1 LALVVLSVVEQRL
14 DAVRAVLDGAEVT
27 EVAARMGVHR
37 ATVHR
42 WVARYL
48 SGQLAGLADRSHRPR
63 SSPRQAAEVVEA
75 AVAEMRREH
84 PRWGSRRIRL
94 EMLRKPAP
102 WAGEA
107 VAVPSERTIDRIL
120 HRQGLARARPRK
132 RPKDSYLRFERPG
145 PMQLWQMDIVGGI
158 RLVSPVTGELRE
170 AKVVTAVDDHSRYC
184 VIAKVVER
192 ATGRAV
198 CLALAEALARFG
210 VPEEINTDNG
220 KQFTDRFGKH
230 GTGNG
235 EVLFDKICR
244 KNGITHRL
252 TAPASPNQNGKV
264 ERFHGTFRPDFLAV
278 AGPFTSVDQAQAA
291 VDAWVAHYNADRP
304 HQALDQKVPV
314 TPADRFAPVP
324 AAQRNLIDLWLPAA
338 LESADAPGPEPA
350 EPGTGTEGVPSPAIA
365 LRDGGP
371 VEFDRVVPPSGNLQ
385 VAGKQF
391 WLGPAR
397 AGTVIRFWADCDLIH
412 LSAGGARIKTLRSHL
427 SPADL
432 GRLAA
437 SGAVP
442 AGPSPLPPAADG
454 QAVEVERPVSR
465 GGLVSLGPHRL
476 LAAEILG
483 GQLVG
488 IRIEPA
494 TLMFFHPQTR
504 VLLRTRPNP
513 LTPAQAAR
521 LRGARPA
528 GPPPH
533 PSAEPVRVQRRASA
547 TGLIMVAGQKIALG
561 RVHAGQTVTALVSD
575 TTLTVEL
582 GDGDA
587 RTVRRTTTQ
596 PVRSIKGQ
604 RPRTATSIS

>member
-1 LALVVLSVVEQRL
+1 
-14 DAVRAVLDGAEVT
+14 
-27 EVAARMGVHR
+27 
-37 ATVHR
+37 
-42 WVARYL
+42 
-48 SGQLAGLADRSHRPR
+48 
-63 SSPRQAAEVVEA
+63 
-75 AVAEMRREH
+75 
-84 PRWGSRRIRL
+84 
-94 EMLRKPAP
+94 
-102 WAGEA
+102 
-107 VAVPSERTIDRIL
+107 
-120 HRQGLARARPRK
+120 
-132 RPKDSYLRFERPG
+132 
-145 PMQLWQMDIVGGI
+145 MDIVGGI
-158 RLVSPVTGELRE
+158 KLVSTVTGEVRE

-220 KQFTDRFGKH
+220 KQFTGRFGRP
-230 GTGNG
+230 GTTSG

-244 KNGITHRL
+244 RNGITHRL

-264 ERFHGTFRPDFLAV
+264 ERFHGTFRLDFLDIS
-278 AGPFTSVDQAQAA
+278 GPFTSVDQAQAA
-291 VDAWVAHYNADRP
+291 VDAWVAHYNAERP
-304 HQALDQKVPV
+304 HQALDEKVPV

-324 AAQRNLIDLWLPAA
+324 AAQRNLVSLWLPAA
-338 LESADAPGPEPA
+338 LEDAGAPAPQPAGAGAAEDISVPGSAPQ
-350 EPGTGTEGVPSPAIA
+350 
-365 LRDGGP
+365 GGGA

-412 LSAGGARIKTLRSHL
+412 LSAGGTRIKTLRSHL
-427 SPADL
+427 SVADL
-432 GRLAA
+432 RRLAA

-442 AGPSPLPPAADG
+442 AGPSPLPQHAADG
-454 QAVEVERPVSR
+454 RAVEVERPVSR
-465 GGLVSLGPHRL
+465 GGLVSLGPRRL

-494 TLMFFHPQTR
+494 TLMFFDPATR

-513 LTPAQAAR
+513 LTPAEVAR

-533 PSAEPVRVQRRASA
+533 PSAEPVRAQRRASA
-547 TGLIMVAGQKIALG
+547 TGRIMVAGQKIALG
-561 RVHAGQTVTALVSD
+561 RSCAGQTVTVLATD
-575 TTLTVEL
+575 TTLTVEFS
-582 GDGDA
+582 DGETRA
-587 RTVRRTTTQ
+587 IGRTTTQ

-604 RPRTATSIS
+604 RPRTAASNS

>member
-48 SGQLAGLADRSHRPR
+48 SGQIAGLADCSHRPC
-63 SSPRQAAEVVEA
+63 SSPRQVAEMVEA
-75 AVAEMRREH
+75 TVAEMRREH

-94 EMLRKPAP
+94 EMLRKPGP
-102 WAGEA
+102 WAGEQ
-107 VAVPSERTIDRIL
+107 VEVPSERTIDRIL

-158 RLVSPVTGELRE
+158 KLVSTVTGELRE

-220 KQFTDRFGKH
+220 KQFTDRFGRH
-230 GTGNG
+230 GARNG

-264 ERFHGTFRPDFLAV
+264 ERFHGTFRPDFLDIS
-278 AGPFTSVDQAQAA
+278 GPFTSVDQAQAA
-291 VDAWVAHYNADRP
+291 VDAWVAHYNAERP
-304 HQALDQKVPV
+304 HQALDEKVPV

-324 AAQRNLIDLWLPAA
+324 AAQRSLVSLWLPAA
-338 LESADAPGPEPA
+338 LEGADAPAPQPAGPGAAEGISAPA
-350 EPGTGTEGVPSPAIA
+350 SAPQG
-365 LRDGGP
+365 GGP

-412 LSAGGARIKTLRSHL
+412 LSAGGTRIKTLRSHL

-432 GRLAA
+432 RRLTA

-442 AGPSPLPPAADG
+442 AGPSPLPQHAADG
-454 QAVEVERPVSR
+454 RAVEVERPVSR
-465 GGLVSLGPHRL
+465 GGLVSLGPRRL

-483 GQLVG
+483 GQLAG

-494 TLMFFHPQTR
+494 TLMFFDPATR

-513 LTPAQAAR
+513 LTPAEVAR

-533 PSAEPVRVQRRASA
+533 PSAEPVRAQRRASA
-547 TGLIMVAGQKIALG
+547 TGRIMVAGQKIALG
-561 RVHAGQTVTALVSD
+561 RVHAGQTVTVLASD
-575 TTLTVEL
+575 TTLTIEFS
-582 GDGDA
+582 DGETRA
-587 RTVRRTTTQ
+587 IGRTTTQ

-604 RPRTATSIS
+604 RPRTAASNS